1 MTPVIYKP
9 RETDFTHNGLGRL
22 SEATRCDIT
31 EEANGKFELELD
43 YPANSR
49 FSDYFENGYQIKA
62 KPNDLEEY
70 HIFEI
75 KQTFKDTFLGIVTV
89 YAQCRT
95 YKLGNR
101 EVQYVDIKSADGA
114 KAMKAIE
121 ANMDEPCDVKLFS
134 DISANSNTIF
144 EARNVLN
151 CIAGEQGSLLQ
162 LWGGEIKREPF
173 KLSLLKRRGR
183 DNVGTV
189 RYGKDLNGLK
199 IKFDWS
205 SIVTKVLPFAD
216 LQDGND
222 GKTKRIYGDPVKSQ
236 YMNNY
241 PDIYARHIQFTEEQ
255 GVTDKASLNRVAKN
269 YFTSMNPGS
278 DKPKVSMEL
287 EVEKL
292 TDSEEAKEFSK
303 IRNYGLFDTFKIYH
317 NLYDIDIDTKVN
329 SIIYDSLLEKNK
341 KVIAGDIQVAFYKQ
355 QNYEFQEAMKTL
367 TKKGYMSEFVD
378 YITDLINGVQGGSV
392 LQYPKNHPH
401 TTYYMDTDS
410 TDTAKNVIA
419 INNAG
424 IGFSTTGWRGPF
436 TNAWTIDGI
445 LNADFIRAGKIRADI
460 FETSFNAYGD
470 QLKLVAGALQ
480 AVNNKKKIM
489 ELTKKGLE
497 FWDNTQYIG
506 SIGTKGNPFPNATV
520 NGEPVIT
527 DGKALLLVTEDSK
540 KIIALSNTE
549 GKGIV
554 LQGPSQTFFGNRFQ
568 FTAGEQGVTS
578 KAVFQ
583 DVEIIGKLTVN
594 GKEVVP
600 GQQGGGNGG
609 GTGTGGYPSEVT
621 SKADKFAWDLWA
633 YLIANGYSKA
643 AAAGILGNVQQETG
657 GTMDPDTLQ
666 GGVGPGYGLVQWDG
680 SRYPLVPPATSDG
693 IQYVK
698 NLMKAANIKDGHAS
712 ILGQS
717 KLLDWSMYNGQWL
730 GIVEPTSVEGF
741 KKMSDPRAAANT
753 FERNFERPA
762 VAHPE
767 RQGYAQEW
775 YNKFKDLK
783 ASTETGKEGL
793 KHLDTLV
800 GKWLGNGQCYAV
812 PAEYSGFLGGCGLGA
827 GTKYALSHVIGD
839 TSAAADIGTSYDWS
853 AVGWKVITNPSFK
866 DLVVGAIVNWKR
878 GGNIGGYTV
887 DGTYGH
893 TEVIRGLGDNSF
905 LTYGQNIGK
914 GQIVERYERPWVGS
928 AEISSI
934 VIPPK

>member
-1 MTPVIYKP
+1 MDWKRKRSKNNAEVVDENMTPVIYKP

-22 SEATRCDIT
+22 TEAFKCEVT
-31 EEANGKFELELD
+31 EEANGKYELELV

-49 FSDYFENGYQIKA
+49 FAEYFENGYQIKA
-62 KPNDLEEY
+62 KPNDLEDY

-75 KQTFKDTFLGIVTV
+75 KQTYKDTFLGTVTV

-101 EVQYVDIKSADGA
+101 VVQYVEVKSANGA

-121 ANMDEPCDVKLFS
+121 DGMDSPCDVKLFS
-134 DISANSNTIF
+134 DISANSNTVF

-173 KLSLLKRRGR
+173 KLSLLARRGR

-205 SIVTKVLPFAD
+205 SIVTKILPFAD

-222 GKTKRIYGDPVKSQ
+222 GKTKRIYGEPVISE
-236 YMNNY
+236 YVNNY
-241 PDIYARHIQFTEEQ
+241 PDIYARHIQFTEDQ
-255 GVTDKASLNRVAKN
+255 GVTDKASLDRVAKN

-303 IRNYGLFDTFKIYH
+303 VRNYSLFDTFKIYH
-317 NLYDIDIDTKVN
+317 KLYDIDIDTKVN
-329 SIIYDSLLEKNK
+329 GIIYDSLLEKTK

-355 QNYEFQEAMKTL
+355 QNYEFQEAIKTL

-378 YITDLINGVQGGSV
+378 YVTDLINGVQGGSV

-436 TNAWTIDGI
+436 TNAWTIDGK
-445 LNADFIRAGKIRADI
+445 LNADFIRTGKIRADI

-470 QLKLVAGALQ
+470 QLKLSAGALQ

-489 ELTKKGLE
+489 ELTKQGLE
-497 FWDNTQYIG
+497 FWNG
-506 SIGTKGNPFPNATV
+506 SNHVGTMGTKGNPFPQLAGSDGPVVTDGNAILLVGDDPKKIVGLSNKNNTGIAI
-520 NGEPVIT
+520 NGEQQFFLGRTFNFIGT
-527 DGKALLLVTEDSK
+527 DENK
-540 KIIALSNTE
+540 
-549 GKGIV
+549 GKG
-554 LQGPSQTFFGNRFQ
+554 T
-568 FTAGEQGVTS
+568 
-578 KAVFQ
+578 
-583 DVEIIGKLTVN
+583 IICDRLIVN
-594 GKEVVP
+594 GKEIT
-600 GQQGGGNGG
+600 GNGSGGGDGGNPPAELTTDQEKNAWFVWQFFKGKGWKIEAIAGMLGNMQSESGIMPDIDELSGG
-609 GTGTGGYPSEVT
+609 G
-621 SKADKFAWDLWA
+621 
-633 YLIANGYSKA
+633 
-643 AAAGILGNVQQETG
+643 
-657 GTMDPDTLQ
+657 
-666 GGVGPGYGLVQWDG
+666 GYGLVQWT
-680 SRYPLVPPATSDG
+680 P
-693 IQYVK
+693 K
-698 NLMKAANIKDGHAS
+698 
-712 ILGQS
+712 S
-717 KLLDWSMYNGQWL
+717 KLVDWCNERGLDHRKIDSQCQRIQWE
-730 GIVEPTSVEGF
+730 VENNVQWFPNAERPDLPNISF
-741 KKMSDPRAAANT
+741 KEFTQLTDIKRAAEYFIAYY
-753 FERNFERPA
+753 EHPA
-762 VAHPE
+762 EVNQPI
-767 RQGYAQEW
+767 RGTQAQYW
-775 YNKFKDLK
+775 YDKLKDLK
-783 ASTETGKEGL
+783 PGNSTGAQGLAHLETLYKQR
-793 KHLDTLV
+793 
-800 GKWLGNGQCYAV
+800 LGNGQCYAV

-827 GTKYALSHVIGD
+827 GTNYPLSHVIGN
-839 TSAAADIGTSYDWS
+839 TEAAADIGSSYDWA
-853 AVGWKVITNPSFK
+853 AVGWKVINNPSFK
-866 DLVVGAIVNWKR
+866 DLVTGAIINWRR
-878 GGNIGGYTV
+878 GGNIGDFAV

-893 TEVIRGLGDNSF
+893 TGVIRGLTANGF
-905 LTYGQNIGK
+905 QTYEQNIGL
-914 GQIVERYERPWVGS
+914 GQVVGKYERTWVGS
-928 AEISSI
+928 SEVSSI